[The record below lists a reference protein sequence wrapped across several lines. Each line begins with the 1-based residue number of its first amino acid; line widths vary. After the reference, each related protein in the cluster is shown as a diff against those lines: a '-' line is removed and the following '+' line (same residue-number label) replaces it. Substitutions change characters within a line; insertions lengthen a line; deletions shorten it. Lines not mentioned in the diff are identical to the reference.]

1 MMMDNLIQEGKF
13 FNPTKGELTLGEM
26 LQELLLWMSEDT
38 LFRYEIV
45 IATDSASDIFPR
57 FPVVV
62 TIRKFLGT
70 SGKGGRFFVEKLFF
84 GERRFHTFR
93 DRIWEEAQCSVS
105 MAVLIRDGLKSL
117 VEERGLSSDYTLGD
131 IHLDIGENGP
141 TKAMIT
147 EICGFVTA
155 HGFNPVIKPEAWA
168 VRLADRH
175 S

>member
-1 MMMDNLIQEGKF
+1 MMMDDLIHEGKF
-13 FNPTKGELTLGEM
+13 FNPTKGELTLTEM
-26 LQELLLWMSEDT
+26 LEELLLWMTEDT
-38 LFRYEIV
+38 VSRYEIV

-62 TIRKFLGT
+62 TARKFLGP

-105 MAVLIRDGLKSL
+105 MAALIRSGLKSL
-117 VEERGLSSDYTLGD
+117 LEERGATVDYVLQD

-168 VRLADRH
+168 TRIADRH